1 MVAQKEFKVGWM
13 MFCFVF
19 FLNHFLFFTP
29 FFSFPSFFFL
39 FGHPLTLIKPGQAL
53 KHGKLGELFCLK

>member
-13 MFCFVF
+13 MD
-19 FLNHFLFFTP
+19 FLFLSHFLFFTP
-29 FFSFPSFFFL
+29 SFSFPSFFFL